1 MMKDWTFK
9 KWNTLGGWLCFVVAA
24 VTYLSTIEPNLSFW
38 DCGEYIASAIKLQVT
53 HAPGAVF
60 FQLIGAV
67 VGMFAFGSAEY
78 YSIAINAMSALCS
91 AFAILFLFWTIT
103 HLAIIILNEKKE
115 NIRGNKAIGVFFS
128 GIIGALCF
136 TFSDTFW
143 FSAVEGEV
151 YAMASMF
158 IALLL
163 WLICKWESESSEKH
177 SDRWI
182 ILIFFVTGMSVG
194 VHMMC
199 MLAIP
204 AVCFIYYSKRYKF
217 TWKSFVIA
225 NILTL
230 IILAIVFKGIFPF
243 VMIMFAKLEI
253 IFVNGFGFA
262 FNSGTIF
269 AFIIL
274 VGLSYLAIK
283 YAKNRKSRLLQ
294 TSVLSVVYMLIG
306 FSCWMIIP
314 IRAVANPAINLN
326 DPDNAIGMLDYYNR
340 VQYGDWPTTYG
351 QHYTAHLDYKGIE
364 KNAEGGYKTQKK
376 GNIYEKD
383 EKLGKY
389 VLVGQREDIV
399 YNKNHVGFFPK
410 MFSSDREVMSNYISM
425 YGAPDFTFNYNNPS
439 VADEPNAHKLFE
451 ALRKKYND
459 GTIKLDDYLQVK
471 NYDLINVKKPSF
483 AQNFDYFM
491 SFQNGYY
498 FVRYLLWNFVGRQN
512 DLQGQME
519 STNGNWISGI
529 PFIDNAMHGNQDKLS
544 SHYKNES
551 TVAFFFIPLI
561 LGLVGFYFQLNRDFS
576 RFYAILSLFII
587 TSIGIIYYTGVKPF
601 EPRERDYAM
610 VGSFY
615 AFAIWIGL
623 GVTAI
628 FHLFGERVKSK
639 WASFSMGIV
648 LLGIP
653 FMMGF
658 QNYQPHD
665 RSHKTAAYDY
675 AYSFLSSVKKDAI
688 VISYGDNDT
697 YPVWGLQQIEG
708 FRNDVRLAHQALL
721 TTPWFISQMM
731 RKVDNSDAIP
741 VSMPYDFYK
750 EGKNDQVYLMSKDD
764 WNTVFSNLE
773 TKGVSSEAL
782 SSFKRYLN
790 QDSMTLKDALNFLE
804 QKSDEKDIVLK
815 LIFGDNK
822 YEKPNFLPVR
832 KFILPVNV
840 DNAVKYGIIKPQDAD
855 LAVKNINIDYK
866 KTSMMKNDVFL
877 LDLLSSFD
885 WKRPI
890 SFSSGGTYDP
900 SNIFYLNE
908 YLQFEGFSYRL
919 VPIKTENNHRGDMGR
934 VDADE
939 LYDVVKSYKW
949 GNFKNLYNH
958 YDETAT
964 QNIISY
970 RISASRLA
978 QALVERGEREKAV
991 EILDLASDEIPLS
1004 KYNDPRSATEIMY
1017 GYIASGEEQ
1026 KALEIADTLKK
1037 NIFSEYEYFTDLEP
1051 KYQKNIIRQIS
1062 IQPYYY
1068 SLVTSSIV
1076 DAYERQGEKDKAYQY
1091 IIKSIEPIDG
1101 KFSNFIEK
1109 LRVLGK
1115 EKAYMASNDVQK
1127 IVPFYEYL
1135 FTLIKP
1141 YDSTFENEKMEYM
1154 TSELIKVTQ

>member
-1 MMKDWTFK
+1 MMKNWTFK
-9 KWNTLGGWLCFVVAA
+9 RWNTLGGWFSFIIAA
-24 VTYLSTIEPNLSFW
+24 ATYLSTIEPNLSFW

-60 FQLIGAV
+60 FQLVGAV
-67 VGMFAFGSAEY
+67 VGMFAFGYGEY
-78 YSIAINAMSALCS
+78 YSIVINAMSALCS
-91 AFAILFLFWTIT
+91 AFTILFLFWTIT
-103 HLAIIILNEKKE
+103 HLASRILNERIE
-115 NIRGNKAIGVFFS
+115 DLRENKAIGVFFS
-128 GIIGALCF
+128 GIVGALCF

-163 WLICKWESESSEKH
+163 WLICKWENESNENT

-204 AVCFIYYSKRYKF
+204 TVCFIYYSKKYKF
-217 TWKSFVIA
+217 TWKSFITA
-225 NILTL
+225 NFITL
-230 IILAIVFKGIFPF
+230 FILAIIFKGIFPF
-243 VMIMFAKLEI
+243 IMTIFAKLEI
-253 IFVNGFGFA
+253 IFVNGLGFA

-269 AFIIL
+269 AFFIL
-274 VGLSYLAIK
+274 IVACYLAISYVRK
-283 YAKNRKSRLLQ
+283 RKSRLLQ
-294 TSVLSVVYMLIG
+294 TIVLSVIYMLIG

-364 KNAEGGYKTQKK
+364 KNTEGGYKIQKK

-383 EKLGKY
+383 EKLGRY
-389 VLVGQREDIV
+389 VLVGYREDVV
-399 YNKNHVGFFPK
+399 YSKEHVGFFPR
-410 MFSSDREVMSNYISM
+410 MFSSDKEVMSNYISM

-439 VADEPNAHKLFE
+439 IVDEPNAHKLFE
-451 ALRKKYND
+451 SLRKKYNER
-459 GTIKLDDYLQVK
+459 TISVDDYLQVK
-471 NYDLINVKKPSF
+471 NYDLINVKKTSF
-483 AQNFDYFM
+483 AQNFDYFI

-498 FVRYLLWNFVGRQN
+498 FIRYLLWNFVGRQN

-529 PFIDNAMHGNQDKLS
+529 PAIDNYMHGNQDKLS
-544 SHYKNES
+544 PYYKNES
-551 TVAFFFIPLI
+551 TVVFYFLPFI
-561 LGLVGFYFQLNRDFS
+561 LGLVGFYFQLNKDFG
-576 RFYAILSLFII
+576 RFYAILSLFVVA
-587 TSIGIIYYTGVKPF
+587 SVGIIYYTGVKPF

-615 AFAIWIGL
+615 AFAIWVGL
-623 GVTAI
+623 GGVAI
-628 FHLFGERVKSK
+628 FQFLRGRIKNKLANYSL
-639 WASFSMGIV
+639 GIV

-658 QNYQPHD
+658 QNYRPHD

-675 AYSFLSSVKKDAI
+675 AYSFLNSVKKDAI

-697 YPVWGLQQIEG
+697 YPIWGLQQVEG

-731 RKVDNSDAIP
+731 RKVDNSDAVP
-741 VSMPYDFYK
+741 LSMPYDFYK
-750 EGKNDQVYLMSKDD
+750 EGKNDQVYLMSRSD
-764 WNTVFSNLE
+764 WSTVFDSLKA
-773 TKGVSSEAL
+773 KGVSSESL
-782 SSFKRYLN
+782 SSFKKYLT
-790 QDSMTLKDALNFLE
+790 QDSMTLKDALNFLK
-804 QKSDEKDIVLK
+804 QKSDEKDIILK
-815 LIFGDNK
+815 LIFGESK

-840 DNAVKYGIIKPQDAD
+840 DNAVKSCIIKPQDAP

-866 KTSMMKNDVFL
+866 KSSMMKNDVFL

-890 SFSSGGTYDP
+890 SFSSGGTYDN

-919 VPIKTENNHRGDMGR
+919 VPIKTENNYRRDMGR

-939 LYDVVKSYKW
+939 LYDIVKNYKW

-970 RISASRLA
+970 RISASRAA
-978 QALVERGEREKAV
+978 QAMMERGNREKAI
-991 EILDLASDEIPLS
+991 EILDLASSEVPVS
-1004 KYNDPRSATEIMY
+1004 KYNDPRSVSEIMY
-1017 GYIASGEEQ
+1017 GYIISGEEQ
-1026 KALEIADTLKK
+1026 KALELADILK
-1037 NIFSEYEYFTDLEP
+1037 NRILNEYEYFTNLDIKHQ
-1051 KYQKNIIRQIS
+1051 KYIMRQIS
-1062 IQPYYY
+1062 MQPYYY
-1068 SLVTSSIV
+1068 SMVISNVV
-1076 DAYERQGEKDKAYQY
+1076 DAYEKLGNKEKAYQY
-1091 IIKSIEPIDG
+1091 LIKSTELIDK
-1101 KFSNFIEK
+1101 KFSDFIEK
-1109 LRVLGK
+1109 LRILGK
-1115 EKAYMASNDVQK
+1115 EKAYIESNDIQK

-1135 FTLIKP
+1135 FALIKP
-1141 YDSTFENEKMEYM
+1141 YDSTYEKEKTNYI
-1154 TSELIKVTQ
+1154 TTELLKVTQ

>member
-1 MMKDWTFK
+1 MKNWTFK
-9 KWNTLGGWLCFVVAA
+9 KYNTLGGWLSFVVAA

-53 HAPGAVF
+53 HAPGAAF
-60 FQLIGAV
+60 FQLVGAV
-67 VGMFAFGSAEY
+67 MGIFAFGSKEY
-78 YSIAINAMSALCS
+78 YSIVINATSALCS
-91 AFAILFLFWTIT
+91 AFTVLFLFWTIT
-103 HLAIIILNEKKE
+103 HLACKILNEKIETIK
-115 NIRGNKAIGVFFS
+115 GTKSIGVFFS
-128 GIIGALCF
+128 GFIGALCF

-163 WLICKWESESSEKH
+163 WLICKWENESNEKH
-177 SDRWI
+177 GDRWI

-199 MLAIP
+199 MLTIP
-204 AVCFIYYSKRYKF
+204 AVCFIYYSRKYKF
-217 TWKSFVIA
+217 TWKSFIIA
-225 NILTL
+225 NIITL
-230 IILAIVFKGIFPF
+230 LILATVFKGIFPLI
-243 VMIMFAKLEI
+243 MTMFAKFEI
-253 IFVNGFGFA
+253 TFVNGFGFA

-269 AFIIL
+269 AFLVL
-274 VGLSYLAIK
+274 VGICYWAITYVRK
-283 YAKNRKSRLLQ
+283 KKSRLLQ
-294 TSVLSVVYMLIG
+294 TIVLSVIYMLIG

-314 IRAVANPAINLN
+314 IRAIANPAINLN

-351 QHYTAHLDYKGIE
+351 QNYTAHLDYKGIE
-364 KNAEGGYKTQKK
+364 KNTEGGYKTKK
-376 GNIYEKD
+376 TGKIYEKD
-383 EKLGKY
+383 EKLGRY
-389 VLVGQREDIV
+389 ILAGYREDIV
-399 YNKNHVGFFPK
+399 YNKNHVGFFPR
-410 MFSSDREVMSNYISM
+410 MFSSDKDVMSNYISM
-425 YGAPDFTFNYNNPS
+425 YGAPDFTFNYSNPNI
-439 VADEPNAHKLFE
+439 ADDTNAHKLFAE
-451 ALRKKYND
+451 LRKKYDNR
-459 GTIKLDDYLQVK
+459 TINLDDYLQVK

-483 AQNFDYFM
+483 FQNFDYFIN
-491 SFQNGYY
+491 FQNGYY

-529 PFIDNAMHGNQDKLS
+529 SAVDNAIHGNQDNLS
-544 SHYKNES
+544 PIYKNES
-551 TVAFFFIPLI
+551 TVAFFFLPLI
-561 LGLVGFYFQLNRDFS
+561 LGLIGFYFQLNKDFG
-576 RFYAILSLFII
+576 RFYSILSLFII

-628 FHLFGERVKSK
+628 FSLLQNKVKNKFVNYSL
-639 WASFSMGIV
+639 GIV
-648 LLGIP
+648 LMGIP

-658 QNYQPHD
+658 QNYRPHD

-675 AYSFLSSVKKDAI
+675 AYSFLNSLKKDAI

-731 RKVDNSDAIP
+731 RKVDNSDALP
-741 VSMPYDFYK
+741 LSLPYDFYK
-750 EGKNDQVYLMSKDD
+750 EGKNDQVYLMSKND

-773 TKGVSSEAL
+773 AKGISSESL
-782 SSFKRYLN
+782 SSLKKYLI
-790 QDSMTLKDALNFLE
+790 QDSMTLKEALDFL
-804 QKSDEKDIVLK
+804 KHRSNEKDTVLK
-815 LIFGDNK
+815 LIFGEDK
-822 YEKPNFLPVR
+822 YENTNFLPVR
-832 KFILPVNV
+832 KFVLPVNI
-840 DNAVKYGIIKPQDAD
+840 DNAVKNNIMKPQEAH
-855 LAVKNINIDYK
+855 LAVEKIDIDYK
-866 KTSMMKNDVFL
+866 KSSMMKNDIFM

-890 SFSSGGTYDP
+890 SFSSGGIYDV

-919 VPIKTENNHRGDMGR
+919 VPIKTKNNNKGDLGR
-934 VDADE
+934 VNADE
-939 LYDVVKSYKW
+939 MYEIVKNFKW

-970 RISASRLA
+970 RISASRAA
-978 QALVERGEREKAV
+978 QALLENGLKDKAIEV
-991 EILDLASDEIPLS
+991 LDLASQEIPVT
-1004 KYNDPRSATEIMY
+1004 KYNDPRSTSEILY
-1017 GYIASGEEQ
+1017 GYLISGEEQ
-1026 KALEIADTLKK
+1026 KALEISDLLKK
-1037 NIFSEYEYFTDLEP
+1037 NILNEYEYFTNLEP
-1051 KYQKNIIRQIS
+1051 KHQKYSSRQIS
-1062 IQPYYY
+1062 MQPYYY
-1068 SLVTSSIV
+1068 YTVANSIV
-1076 DAYERQGEKDKAYQY
+1076 NAYEKLGDKEKAYQY
-1091 IIKSIEPIDG
+1091 IIESIEPIDK
-1101 KFSNFIEK
+1101 KFSDFIER
-1109 LRVLGK
+1109 LHLLGK
-1115 EKAYMASNDVQK
+1115 EKAYAESGDIQK
-1127 IVPFYEYL
+1127 IIPFYEYM

-1141 YDSTFENEKMEYM
+1141 YDSTYEKEKMDYM
-1154 TSELIKVTQ
+1154 TSELIKLTQ